1 MDIDRIVKLCTPEN
15 MTLAELSEDP
25 LFDKIPKDKIRVYID
40 GSINIAREKAA
51 KFKKEAG
58 ETALIDIC
66 QAKGITV
73 NMVDR
78 DYSVMNVR
86 YRAEIIY
93 DKKLINIM
101 KGSINHMYNQL
112 KDLFEDKYPISID
125 CITDIHVAHELYHV
139 IEYIDNEKTG
149 SLLPE
154 ITSFKIGRLEKKS
167 EISKTSEAA
176 AHIFCM
182 ELLNLPFHP
191 KLLDYLYLLG
201 TGEVTE
207 EKLLDYLEGIE
218 NQNAL
223 IGTV

>member
-1 MDIDRIVKLCTPEN
+1 

-40 GSINIAREKAA
+40 GSINIARDKAA
-51 KFKKEAG
+51 KLKKEAG

-73 NMVDR
+73 NMVER

-101 KGSINHMYNQL
+101 QGSINHMYNQL
-112 KDLFEDKYPISID
+112 KDLNLFEDKYPISVDSIA
-125 CITDIHVAHELYHV
+125 DIHVAHELYHV
-139 IEYIDNEKTG
+139 IEYIDEEKTG

-201 TGEVTE
+201 TGEVTR
-207 EKLLDYLEGIE
+207 EKLLDYLEGIAKK
-218 NQNAL
+218 NAL
-223 IGTV
+223 ISTI